1 MSEDKLEKLKERERV
16 LKEQIKREQAKIN
29 ARNRKART
37 KRLIEIG
44 AMVEK
49 YSECKIE
56 NFETFEEYL
65 KNYGYAIKRT
75 QEKKGTY
82 QNKL

>member
-29 ARNRKART
+29 AKNRKART

-56 NFETFEEYL
+56 NFEEYL
-65 KNYGYAIKRT
+65 KNYGYAIKKT
-75 QEKKGTY
+75 QEKNKTY
-82 QNKL
+82 PNKL